1 MIRRDELEEVDGLCL
16 ELALRIREAVLPAL
30 GSHAARTH
38 TGVAH
43 GGDVTFGI
51 DELAEGELAA
61 FAEAAP
67 LPLAVVSEDRGLVAD
82 PAAEWLLVIDPVDGT
97 RPALGGFEAACIS
110 IAAARA
116 GAEPTMRDVEVAVVL
131 ELKTGHRFSARRG
144 GGVCADDALEPSA
157 NADLGRLFWAAGYRG
172 RPARELTAIL
182 APLIDRS
189 SVGGGYFDLGSAS
202 YILTRVATGQLDAYV
217 DVGPRIVAEVEGA
230 EAAFRRVGGGA
241 ILCNRPY
248 DLAASFLI
256 LSELGLPMTDA
267 WGRSLGAVPLTAPII
282 SCLAAGNERLH
293 EALLAEIDRAFVG

>member
-1 MIRRDELEEVDGLCL
+1 MIRRDELDEVDGLCL

-97 RPALGGFEAACIS
+97 RPALGGFEAACVS

-116 GAEPTMRDVEVAVVL
+116 GAEPTMGDVGVAVGA
-131 ELKTGHRFSARRG
+131 ELNTGPRFSRG
-144 GGVCADDALEPSA
+144 PV
-157 NADLGRLFWAAGYRG
+157 
-172 RPARELTAIL
+172 
-182 APLIDRS
+182 
-189 SVGGGYFDLGSAS
+189 
-202 YILTRVATGQLDAYV
+202 
-217 DVGPRIVAEVEGA
+217 
-230 EAAFRRVGGGA
+230 
-241 ILCNRPY
+241 
-248 DLAASFLI
+248 
-256 LSELGLPMTDA
+256 LPMTDA
-267 WGRSLGAVPLTAPII
+267 WGRPLGAVPLTAPII